1 MHQRRILKQMAVIG
15 LGCWL
20 TAGMAFA
27 AEPDAGPETQTAQET
42 ASEAQTEAGSE
53 AESEIA
59 EGLPED
65 GILYFDLEDESEG
78 SLQLTEKGK
87 KTYVVYG
94 DGKDTEETEISL
106 LDVPAAYYATTALYM
121 RAFPD
126 VDSEI
131 VQVLQIEQKITVYAE
146 ADKWFLAGT
155 DRGFGF
161 VASAYLTDSAEE
173 AAQAVR
179 TEEAARAE
187 AEARAAREAAA
198 AAQQAAQ
205 YHAPASSSGSGVH
218 EVRRENVPSCE
229 DGSHGTTY
237 ITYSDGS
244 VKTVDY

>member
-1 MHQRRILKQMAVIG
+1 MHQKRILKRMAVIG

-27 AEPDAGPETQTAQET
+27 AEPDAGQAETQTAEET
-42 ASEAQTEAGSE
+42 AAKTQTEAGSE
-53 AESEIA
+53 AAES
-59 EGLPED
+59 LPED
-65 GILYFDLEDESEG
+65 GILYFDLEDESDG

-87 KTYVVYG
+87 KTYVVYE

-126 VDSEI
+126 VDAEI

-146 ADKWFLAGT
+146 ADNWFLAGT

-161 VASAYLTDSAEE
+161 VASKYLTDSAEE

-205 YHAPASSSGSGVH
+205 YHAPASSGSGVH
-218 EVRRENVPSCE
+218 EVRRENVPDCE